1 MACWPGTMSQFD
13 GQDGIAQVGATA
25 SKLAWKKTDLKRGGA
40 SKTMEFQAVARY
52 LGSLE
57 ENPEL
62 RCKDHLGVDFITTPY
77 RMLCY
82 FPVTARRIYEKAAPG
97 VYAYSICRARLGD
110 LAFESFLQK
119 STAERRASQI
129 VNLSGGFCTRFERYR
144 DELVASECTYIELDL
159 PASQQLKISLAQ
171 KAGYTNIG
179 NCHFVEIDY
188 STDNLQRK
196 LCNECK
202 AFFDSLK
209 QTLVLWEGV
218 AMYLTEAQVDEV
230 LSFIRSSMPKGTL
243 LQFDSVSPELI
254 EKEGDIDGYGNREGY
269 AALKKKGEPFLSG
282 VPSDEKWF
290 EARGFVVEE
299 TWDEQRRDRDI
310 LRGAYKS
317 IECFTIWR
325 VRLENPA
332 IGLQVCGNA

>member
-1 MACWPGTMSQFD
+1 
-13 GQDGIAQVGATA
+13 VGDST
-25 SKLAWKKTDLKRGGA
+25 
-40 SKTMEFQAVARY
+40 
-52 LGSLE
+52 
-57 ENPEL
+57 
-62 RCKDHLGVDFITTPY
+62 
-77 RMLCY
+77 
-82 FPVTARRIYEKAAPG
+82 
-97 VYAYSICRARLGD
+97 
-110 LAFESFLQK
+110 FESFLQE
-119 STAERRASQI
+119 SLATRRASQI

-144 DELVASECTYIELDL
+144 EELAASKCTYIELDL
-159 PASQQLKISLAQ
+159 PASQQLKLLLAR
-171 KAGYTNIG
+171 KAGYTNLG

-188 STDNLQRK
+188 NKDTLQGK

-202 AFFDSLK
+202 HFDSQK

-230 LSFIRSSMPKGTL
+230 LKFIRVNMPKGTL

-254 EKEGDIDGYGNREGY
+254 EKDGDIDGYGNREGY

-299 TWDEQRRDRDI
+299 SWDSKRRDRDI
-310 LRGAYKS
+310 LKGAYKS
-317 IECFTIWR
+317 VECFTIWR

-332 IGLQVCGNA
+332 AQTA